1 MLADFAIQ
9 IKHLCRKLKFEE
21 KTIVGK
27 LAFIAEIKTVVKMKH
42 KNSSY
47 YTHLHVFLLLFQLN
61 FEKVLTCLKSTLPIF
76 KFFIKTF
83 KVKQISQY
91 SLMKKGGL
99 VNQAI
104 NKG

>member
-9 IKHLCRKLKFEE
+9 IHLRRKLKFEE

-27 LAFIAEIKTVVKMKH
+27 LAFIAEIKTVVEMKH

-47 YTHLHVFLLLFQLN
+47 LHVFLLLFQLN
-61 FEKVLTCLKSTLPIF
+61 FEKFITCLKSTIPIF
-76 KFFIKTF
+76 KFLIKTF
-83 KVKQISQY
+83 KVKQISYY
-91 SLMKKGGL
+91 SLMKKGGQ

-104 NKG
+104 NKD